1 MNKFSLENVL
11 ILLGTSLVVACAIY
25 LVNFLF
31 FYSNQSV
38 SPGDASF
45 MEGLLLVVVG
55 ALAYLG
61 SGGISRTSH
70 KAAMLSAAAS
80 AAGAEVIGPA
90 EIFRKDAWKPKGFV
104 RLALISVLT
113 GIVLIVIYF
122 VSL

>member
-1 MNKFSLENVL
+1 MNRFSVENVL
-11 ILLGTSLVVACAIY
+11 ILLGTSLVMAFAIY

-31 FYSNQSV
+31 FSSNESV

-61 SGGISRTSH
+61 SGGISRTSQ

-80 AAGAEVIGPA
+80 AAGAEVVGPG

-104 RLALISVLT
+104 RLGLISVLT
-113 GIVLIVIYF
+113 GIFLIIIYF